1 MRALIFPVLP
11 LFISTLFMQ
20 MGGGLS
26 SYLIPLRASEEGW
39 ATLNISLFAAGFS
52 LSFTLG
58 CIFIPRL
65 VFLIG
70 HIRVFSALTALMAIS
85 LLAHGLMVNEV
96 AWVIFRGLTG
106 FSIAG
111 AFMVIESWLNER
123 STNETRGKIFS
134 IYMIMATSG
143 VMIGQFSASF
153 GDILS
158 PSLFVVCALMFLFA
172 LMPTTLTTAA
182 SPNPMER
189 ANFNIKSLFERSPIS
204 VVTAIMC
211 GFIIGSWGTL
221 APVYVTMENLTTRQ
235 GAIMLAMAMLGG
247 AFLQYPMGF
256 LSDRIDR
263 RWVMVLT
270 SIIGVT
276 ASLFALV
283 FGNGNIVL
291 FFICIFFFGVGVFPL
306 HGIAIAHAND
316 FSEPDEFVE
325 TSSGLLIVF
334 GIGTIIGPMIS
345 AVILNALGAQGLF
358 IALIGPF
365 IVVIAYAIYR
375 INQREQPTEDERSDF
390 AVTPMEQAM
399 TPQAFELDPRA
410 DPDWPGHGDDI
421 VKDNGS

>member
-1 MRALIFPVLP
+1 MRAIIFPVLP

-20 MGGGLS
+20 IGSGMSG
-26 SYLIPLRASEEGW
+26 YLIPLRAAQEGW
-39 ATLNISLFAAGFS
+39 ETINISLFAAGFS

-85 LLAHGLMVNEV
+85 LLGHSLLVNQF
-96 AWVIFRGLTG
+96 AWVICRGLTG

-111 AFMVIESWLNER
+111 GFMVIESWLNER
-123 STNETRGKIFS
+123 SSNNTRGKIFS

-143 VMIGQFSASF
+143 VMIGQFSISL
-153 GDILS
+153 GDIMS
-158 PSLFVVCALMFLFA
+158 PALFIICALMFMFA

-189 ANFNIKSLFERSPIS
+189 ADFNIKSLFERSPIS
-204 VVTAIMC
+204 VVTALMC
-211 GFIIGSWGTL
+211 GFIMGSWGTL
-221 APVYVTMENLTTRQ
+221 APVYVTMEGLTTRE

-247 AFLQYPMGF
+247 AILQYPMGF

-263 RWVMVLT
+263 RQVMILA
-270 SIIGVT
+270 SFIGV
-276 ASLFALV
+276 FACVAALIL
-283 FGNGNIVL
+283 GNENRVL
-291 FFICIFFFGVGVFPL
+291 FFICIFAFGVGIFPL

-316 FSEPDEFVE
+316 FSELDQFVE
-325 TSSGLLIVF
+325 TSSGLLIVY
-334 GIGTIIGPMIS
+334 GVGTVIGPILS
-345 AVILNALGAQGLF
+345 ALILNHFGSQGLF
-358 IALIGPF
+358 IALIWPF
-365 IVVIAYAIYR
+365 CVVIAYAIYR
-375 INQREQPTEDERSDF
+375 INQREQPKDEERSDF

-410 DPDWPGHGDDI
+410 DPDWSGHPDETSQDS
-421 VKDNGS
+421 N